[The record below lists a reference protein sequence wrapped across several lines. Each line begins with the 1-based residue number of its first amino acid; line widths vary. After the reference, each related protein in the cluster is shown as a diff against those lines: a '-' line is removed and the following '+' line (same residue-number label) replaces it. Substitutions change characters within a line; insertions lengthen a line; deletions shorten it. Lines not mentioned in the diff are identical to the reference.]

1 VGSLKYRGHCPGLP
15 IDAGKN
21 TPQRASDLTTVMN
34 EKSWLGFLIFFS
46 GNLKSKIQ
54 NRQSLGLS
62 IIAFVLVV
70 MGAVA
75 QAQQPKKVYRIG
87 YLSQFEPARESSRS
101 EAIRVAL
108 RELGYVEGQNIAMEY
123 RYAEGKPDRF
133 PDLAAELVRLKVDI
147 IVAAGGSV
155 IVQAAKNATKTI
167 PIVMMGGGLDP
178 VEAGLVE
185 SLARP
190 GGNVTGLT
198 LLSGELGGKRLELL
212 KAAVP
217 KLARVAVL
225 YDPANPPTVREV
237 KEVLPV
243 PARAL
248 GLTLRSWEVRAADEF
263 ERVFAAVTKWRA
275 DGVYVPGAPLMA
287 ANQKRIAGLALK
299 SRLPSVYGNR
309 GYVDAGGLMYYG
321 ADLVDSNRRVAY
333 YVDRILKGAKP
344 ADLPVEQPTKF
355 ELVINLNTAKQLGL
369 PIPYDVLRWADEVI
383 R

>member
-1 VGSLKYRGHCPGLP
+1 MIERSWMRFRDSLF
-15 IDAGKN
+15 D
-21 TPQRASDLTTVMN
+21 
-34 EKSWLGFLIFFS
+34 
-46 GNLKSKIQ
+46 NLKSKIQ
-54 NRQSLGLS
+54 NRKWTG
-62 IIAFVLVV
+62 IVAIGVAIA
-70 MGAVA
+70 MCGAVA

-133 PDLAAELVRLKVDI
+133 PELAADLVRLKVDI

-167 PIVMMGGGLDP
+167 PIVMMGGGIDP

-248 GLTLRSWEVRAADEF
+248 GLTIRSWEVRAADGF
-263 ERVFAAVTKWRA
+263 EKVFAALNKQRP
-275 DGVYVPGAPLMA
+275 DGLYVPGAPLMA

-321 ADLVDSNRRVAY
+321 ADLVDSYRRVAY

-355 ELVINLNTAKQLGL
+355 ELVINLNTAKQLG
-369 PIPYDVLRWADEVI
+369 
-383 R
+383 

>member
-1 VGSLKYRGHCPGLP
+1 MKK
-15 IDAGKN
+15 A
-21 TPQRASDLTTVMN
+21 
-34 EKSWLGFLIFFS
+34 
-46 GNLKSKIQ
+46 
-54 NRQSLGLS
+54 GLS
-62 IIAFVLVV
+62 SILIAVTLL
-70 MGAVA
+70 AVA
-75 QAQQPKKVYRIG
+75 VIAEAQQPKKVPRIG
-87 YLSQFEPARESSRS
+87 YLSQFEPARESPRS
-101 EAIRVAL
+101 EAMRVAL
-108 RELGYVEGQNIAMEY
+108 GELGYVEGQNIAIEY

-133 PDLAAELVRLKVDI
+133 PELAAELVRLKVDI

-155 IVQAAKNATKTI
+155 IVQAAKNATQTI

-212 KAAVP
+212 KEAVP

-248 GLTLRSWEVRAADEF
+248 GLTIRSWEVRAADEF
-263 ERVFAAVTKWRA
+263 EQVFAAVTKWRP
-275 DGVYVPGAPLMA
+275 DGLYVPGAPLMA

-309 GYVDAGGLMYYG
+309 GYVDAGGLMSYG

-355 ELVINLNTAKQLGL
+355 ELVINLKTAKQIGL
-369 PIPYDVLRWADEVI
+369 TIPPELLARANKLI
-383 R
+383 K